1 MSESTKLKSKDCLKV
16 FRSADIDGPVSVH
29 PFILHIK
36 SQIVERIQKMYT
48 KNQLSNIFFQ
58 VSEQ

>member
-1 MSESTKLKSKDCLKV
+1 MSESTKLKSKDCLKA
-16 FRSADIDGPVSVH
+16 FRSADINGPVSVRS
-29 PFILHIK
+29 FILHIK